1 MYMTDVCGDLA
12 AGLWRA
18 TARAA
23 ASGMNPAKPAQT
35 SLQGMERRMTTHEQ
49 RDRNTVTER
58 FADKAHD
65 TVDAVAERAQ
75 RAESEAREV
84 AARAAERA
92 RQLHE
97 DTAQRAERGM
107 RRAASYIDS
116 NPLAFA
122 GLAFVAGVLLS
133 TLVRR

>member
-1 MYMTDVCGDLA
+1 MTDVCGDVA

-23 ASGMNPAKPAQT
+23 ASGMNPAKTAET
-35 SLQGMERRMTTHEQ
+35 SLHGRERRMTTHEHRED
-49 RDRNTVTER
+49 RDTTAER

-65 TVDAVAERAQ
+65 TVDAVAERAR
-75 RAESEAREV
+75 RAEMEAREV

-97 DTAQRAERGM
+97 DTAARAERGV
-107 RRAASYIDS
+107 RRAASYIDN
-116 NPLAFA
+116 NPLALA